1 MQKKA
6 HVYLPIFALIM
17 GVCGAVLR
25 AVELVRSFEPDT
37 GLLIPVFA
45 VQAMRWF
52 TIAVV
57 LLSALFAFLTR
68 GELRNG
74 LHLLSGEEDATT
86 KTLCVAGCFL
96 LLAAAAYNYVGYRQ
110 VLRVSE
116 IILLLFAAFSAVSL
130 LIRVSKPG
138 EEYRIFSLVPVFWC
152 CFWLVLIYRDR
163 SINPV
168 VEDYIYELF
177 AVVAITLFFY
187 GLIGYDFGSRKRR
200 ASVFFGLVAIYLC
213 VVTSFGPIIAAVI
226 YKRTI
231 VYANV
236 IMYYA
241 ACAVIAMGGVH
252 WLIKNGRT
260 AQDTDIDFDTTPTA
274 S

>member
-152 CFWLVLIYRDR
+152 CFWLVL
-163 SINPV
+163 
-168 VEDYIYELF
+168 
-177 AVVAITLFFY
+177 
-187 GLIGYDFGSRKRR
+187 
-200 ASVFFGLVAIYLC
+200 
-213 VVTSFGPIIAAVI
+213 
-226 YKRTI
+226 
-231 VYANV
+231 
-236 IMYYA
+236 
-241 ACAVIAMGGVH
+241 
-252 WLIKNGRT
+252 
-260 AQDTDIDFDTTPTA
+260 Q
-274 S
+274 

>member
-138 EEYRIFSLVPVFWC
+138 EE
-152 CFWLVLIYRDR
+152 
-163 SINPV
+163 
-168 VEDYIYELF
+168 
-177 AVVAITLFFY
+177 
-187 GLIGYDFGSRKRR
+187 
-200 ASVFFGLVAIYLC
+200 
-213 VVTSFGPIIAAVI
+213 
-226 YKRTI
+226 
-231 VYANV
+231 
-236 IMYYA
+236 
-241 ACAVIAMGGVH
+241 
-252 WLIKNGRT
+252 
-260 AQDTDIDFDTTPTA
+260 
-274 S
+274 